1 MAEAE
6 IIAIGTEL
14 LLGEIQ
20 DSNSRFIATRL
31 REAGI
36 DLHRITIV
44 GDNIRRISQVI
55 RESLTRVDMVI
66 TCGGLGPTIDD
77 PTREAVALAMDAPL
91 EFSTMLWEQITAR
104 FQRMN
109 RKITENNRRQAFIPQ
124 GSVPVENPVG
134 TAPCFILTKNGKTIT
149 SLPGVPHEME
159 YLFVQKILPQLIRTI
174 QNPSFIK
181 KTVLHVSGMGESVID
196 DLIEDLEKLSNPT
209 VGLAAHFGQI
219 DVRITAKAETENQAD
234 QMLQEIAAIIKEK
247 LGDYI
252 YGVDDVLLVDV
263 VKDELA
269 KSKKNL
275 VVREYN
281 LHGELGKNFKKT
293 NFTEFEDENID
304 LPLSFDELIKEIK
317 AQIIHK
323 NQALAGVSL
332 IQVASTRHLAMV
344 LKFDHNIFSEERIF
358 GDLDSP
364 LFPWAYNIILDF
376 LRKNLKQRK
385 TNEKS

>member
-1 MAEAE
+1 MTEVE

-20 DSNSRFIATRL
+20 DSNSRFLAVKL

-44 GDNIRRISQVI
+44 GDNVQRISQAI
-55 RESLTRVDMVI
+55 RESFTRSDMVI

-77 PTREAVALAMDAPL
+77 PTREAVALAMETSL
-91 EFSTMLWEQITAR
+91 EFSPLLWEQISTR

-124 GSVPVENPVG
+124 GSIPIENPVG
-134 TAPCFILTKNGKTIT
+134 TAPCFILTKNAKTIT

-159 YLFVQKILPQLIRTI
+159 YLFVQKILPRLIQTI

-181 KTVLHVSGMGESVID
+181 KTVLHVSGLGESVID
-196 DLIEDLEKLSNPT
+196 DMIGEMEKLSNPT

-219 DVRITAKAETENQAD
+219 DVRITAKAESEILAD
-234 QMLQEIAAIIKEK
+234 QMLEDTAAIIQEK

-252 YGVDDVLLVDV
+252 YGKDDVLLVDV
-263 VKDELA
+263 VKDVLA
-269 KSKKNL
+269 QTHKNL
-275 VVREYN
+275 VLKEFG
-281 LHGELGKNFKKT
+281 LKCELGKFFKKMDFSG
-293 NFTEFEDENID
+293 FTDEIVDLSLTFEN
-304 LPLSFDELIKEIK
+304 LTKEIRARK
-317 AQIIHK
+317 IQE
-323 NQALAGVSL
+323 NQTLLGISL
-332 IQVASTRHLAMV
+332 IQVGSTRHLAMV
-344 LKFDHNIFSEERIF
+344 LKFDHNISSEERIF

-364 LFPWAYNIILDF
+364 LFPWASNIILDF
-376 LRKNLKQRK
+376 LRKNLNQRK
-385 TNEKS
+385 SNEKS

>member
-20 DSNSRFIATRL
+20 DSNSRFIANRL

-44 GDNIRRISQVI
+44 GDNIQRISQVI
-55 RESLTRVDMVI
+55 RESFSRADIVI

-77 PTREAVALAMDAPL
+77 PTREAVALATDAPL
-91 EFSTMLWEQITAR
+91 EFSPVLWEQITSR
-104 FQRMN
+104 FHRMN
-109 RKITENNRRQAFIPQ
+109 RTITKNNQRQAFIPQ
-124 GSVPVENPVG
+124 GSIPIENPVG

-159 YLFVQKILPQLIRTI
+159 FLFVHKILPQLIQSI
-174 QNPSFIK
+174 HQPSFIK
-181 KTVLHVSGMGESVID
+181 KTILHVSGIGESIID
-196 DLIEDLEKLSNPT
+196 DLIGDLEKLSNPT
-209 VGLAAHFGQI
+209 VGLAAHYGQI
-219 DVRITAKAETENQAD
+219 DIRITAKAATEKQAD
-234 QMLQEIAAIIKEK
+234 QMLNQTAAIINEK

-263 VKDELA
+263 VKDEFR
-269 KSKKNL
+269 KSKKHL
-275 VVREYN
+275 VLNEYGLN
-281 LHGELGKNFKKT
+281 EELGKNFKKS
-293 NFTEFEDENID
+293 NFLEIEEKSID
-304 LPLSFDELIKEIK
+304 FPLSLDEMIIKIKEQVIRK
-317 AQIIHK
+317 D
-323 NQALAGVSL
+323 QALLGVSL
-332 IQVASTRHLAMV
+332 TKMPSTRHLAMV
-344 LKFDHNIFSEERIF
+344 LKFDHLIFSGERIF
-358 GDLDSP
+358 GDLDTP

-376 LRKNLKQRK
+376 LRNNLKQRK